1 MSLIPARIIEPWRR
15 LGDLPFPVWVTC
27 LTTLINRAGTM
38 ALPFLTLFLTQ
49 RRHYSESRAG
59 LAVACYGL
67 AGFLT
72 APYAGRLTDRIGPAR
87 LMLWALALSGALMVI
102 VPLMPAYPLLV
113 GAIAV
118 WATFNEAARPATFAL
133 LTDAVPP
140 DRKRSAITLYRTA
153 INLGMSVGPVAGGFL
168 ATVSYYWVFSVDA
181 ATGWLAAL
189 FLGWSLSSLP
199 RHVPHAGVSQ
209 NLVLRDRRLWL
220 YLSAMLPVMVVF
232 FQHSSTMAL
241 FMVRDL
247 HLAPSA
253 FGLLFTVNTGLV
265 LAFEIPLTAY
275 TSHWS
280 YRVSLPLGAAL
291 VAGGFGSLWMCSGV
305 WSVALTVVVWTFGEM
320 LLLPA
325 AAAYLSDLAPPGR
338 VGEYM
343 GMQSALLSIAMMLA
357 PSIGTVVLEHFGA
370 RVLWTGSWM
379 AGGISV
385 ALLAVLPGPRTT

>member
-1 MSLIPARIIEPWRR
+1 
-15 LGDLPFPVWVTC
+15 
-27 LTTLINRAGTM
+27 
-38 ALPFLTLFLTQ
+38 
-49 RRHYSESRAG
+49 
-59 LAVACYGL
+59 
-67 AGFLT
+67 
-72 APYAGRLTDRIGPAR
+72 
-87 LMLWALALSGALMVI
+87 
-102 VPLMPAYPLLV
+102 
-113 GAIAV
+113 
-118 WATFNEAARPATFAL
+118 
-133 LTDAVPP
+133 
-140 DRKRSAITLYRTA
+140 
-153 INLGMSVGPVAGGFL
+153 
-168 ATVSYYWVFSVDA
+168 
-181 ATGWLAAL
+181 
-189 FLGWSLSSLP
+189 
-199 RHVPHAGVSQ
+199 VPHAGVSQ

-275 TSHWS
+275 TSHWP